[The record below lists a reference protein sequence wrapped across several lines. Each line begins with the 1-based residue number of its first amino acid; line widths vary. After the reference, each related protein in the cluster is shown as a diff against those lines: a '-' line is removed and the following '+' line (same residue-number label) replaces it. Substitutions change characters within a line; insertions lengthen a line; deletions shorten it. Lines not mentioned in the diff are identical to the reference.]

1 MDMKLAKKMLSVCL
15 SACMVM
21 PLASGIPGV
30 STVADIADAAD
41 YTYDPDMVLRYDTSA
56 GNVNTNNAWNNDESF
71 YRALPVGNGR
81 IGGMVYGNCP
91 DELIDLNECTV
102 WSSGPSNN
110 NKDGAANSLKQA
122 QDLLKSGKYKEANDL
137 IGSKMIGGG
146 EAKYQM
152 VGGLKLSF
160 GHKNV
165 SGYERVLDMNDAV
178 ARTEYTCN
186 GVKYTRETFVSH
198 PDDIMVTRITADK
211 SGAVSMTLGY
221 ENVLNGG
228 TSVDGGDTLVANGHG
243 SDDNWVKGAVYFS
256 SRSKVIPTNGR
267 LSTGNGTISVSDAD
281 SVLIL
286 TSVRTNFIDYKTCNG
301 DEKGDAKSDISA
313 AEKKSY
319 DELYEAHKA
328 DYQELFKRV
337 DVDLG
342 GNSAVSNS
350 KTIPA
355 RISEFGSTDDPK
367 MVKVLF
373 QYGRYLMISASRDS
387 QPMNLQGIWNKYSSP
402 AWGSKATTNINYEMN
417 YWPALT
423 TNLEECFT
431 PFVDKAISMQENGN
445 QTARVHY
452 GISEGWVLHHNTD
465 IWNRT
470 APIDGPWG
478 QWPVGG
484 AWVSNMLYDAYR
496 FNQNDSYLEKIYPT
510 IKGSAAFLNQLM
522 QTVEIDGQEY
532 SVINP
537 STSPELNLPPY
548 SGQNEAFCDYGVT
561 MDNGIA
567 RELFKDVTEA
577 SEILGRDDSL
587 RGDLNA
593 KLTLIRPEIIG
604 SWGQIQEW
612 AHDWDNP
619 KETHRHISHMY
630 ALFPGNEI
638 TPTDNPTTAKGAAT
652 SLNGRGDSGT
662 GWSEGWKLN
671 CWARLEDGEHAYNLV
686 KLLCSPVGKN
696 GRLYDNLWD
705 AHPPFQI
712 DGNFGFTSGVAEMLL
727 QSHNDVISLLPAL
740 PQKWNTGHA
749 NGLRARGNFTVKEM
763 SWTDGALDK
772 AVILSGSGGV
782 CTVRY
787 GGATVSFDTEAG
799 QEYTL
804 DGSLMIMGSD
814 EMQNLALGKTVSA
827 SGTSDETEAAFT
839 VDGKD
844 STKWCHMDGLGGEWI
859 QVDLGEEYDIS
870 RYVIKFAGVKE
881 AIKYNARDFKLEA
894 SSDGTSWN
902 AIETVYGNT
911 KTVAGGSLRDVSAR
925 YIRLTLLTSTQSSD
939 GGARVYELELWG
951 GSSIPPVP
959 SSAYEKTE
967 ACSYRFKHGTVRKDH
982 DDTDLGYITD
992 GSYVV
997 YRNIDFESGA
1007 QGFRAAAASQSEG
1020 GAIEIRVGGV
1030 DGKLIGK
1037 CDISGTGGWT
1047 EFKEFECSTSQCTG
1061 VNDVYLVFTGTE
1073 DFLFNVADFRFVGI
1087 KGDIDTDR
1095 SVDTFDFVLGRKAL
1109 TKTAELSGLAKS
1121 NADVNADDEIAVSDM
1136 VLLQK
1141 YLLGSS
1147 KSL

>member
-1 MDMKLAKKMLSVCL
+1 MKLTKKMLAL
-15 SACMVM
+15 CMAASMVL
-21 PLASGIPGV
+21 PLASGIPEV
-30 STVADIADAAD
+30 SKAPVTANAAE
-41 YTYDPDMVLRYDTSA
+41 YEYDEDMVMRYTTMA

-71 YRALPVGNGR
+71 YKALPVGNGR
-81 IGGMVYGNCP
+81 IGGMVYGNYP

-110 NKDGAANSLKQA
+110 NKNGAANNLKTA
-122 QDLLKSGKYKEANDL
+122 QDLLKAGKYKEANDL

-165 SGYERVLDMNDAV
+165 TGYQRLLDMNDAV

-186 GVKYTRETFVSH
+186 GVKYLRETFVSH
-198 PDDIMVTRITADK
+198 PDQVMVTRITADK
-211 SGAVSMTLGY
+211 SGSVSLSLGY

-228 TSVDGGDTLVANGHG
+228 ASVEGGDTLVANGHG

-256 SRSKVIPTNGR
+256 SRTKVIPESGR
-267 LSTGNGTISVSDAD
+267 VSAGNGSLNVSGAD
-281 SVLIL
+281 SVMIL
-286 TSVRTNFIDYKTCNG
+286 TTVRTNFVDYKTCNA
-301 DEKGDAKSDISA
+301 DEKGAAKADMAA
-313 AEKKSY
+313 AEKKTY
-319 DELYEAHKA
+319 DQLYAAHKA

-342 GNSAVSNS
+342 GDSATANS
-350 KTIPA
+350 KTIPT
-355 RISEFGSTDDPK
+355 RISEFGRSDDPK
-367 MVKVLF
+367 MVKVLY
-373 QYGRYLMISASRDS
+373 QYGRYLMISASRDA

-417 YWPALT
+417 YWPAMT
-423 TNLEECFT
+423 TNLEECFM

-465 IWNRT
+465 LWNRT
-470 APIDGPWG
+470 APIDGSWG

-496 FNQNDSYLEKIYPT
+496 FNQNDSYLEKVYPT

-522 QTVEIDGQEY
+522 QTVKIDGQEY

-548 SGQNEAFCDYGVT
+548 GGANEAFCDYGVT
-561 MDNGIA
+561 MDNGIT
-567 RELFKDVTEA
+567 RELFKGVTEA
-577 SEILGRDDSL
+577 SEILGRDETL
-587 RGDLNA
+587 RDDLNA
-593 KLTLIRPEIIG
+593 KLTLIRPEMIG

-630 ALFPGNEI
+630 ALFPGYEI

-671 CWARLEDGEHAYNLV
+671 CWARLEDGEHAYKLV
-686 KLLCSPVGKN
+686 KLLCSPVGAN

-712 DGNFGFTSGVAEMLL
+712 DGNFGFTSGVTEMLL

-763 SWTDGALDK
+763 SWSNGSLDK
-772 AVILSGSGGV
+772 VVILSGSGGV

-787 GGATVSFDTEAG
+787 AGATVSFDTEAG

-804 DGSLMIMGSD
+804 DGSLMIEGSD
-814 EMQNLALGKTVSA
+814 EMQNLALGKKVTA
-827 SGTSDETEAAFT
+827 SGDESGEEAALA

-844 STKWCHMDGLGGEWI
+844 NTKWCHLNGLGGEWI
-859 QVDLGEEYDIS
+859 QVDLGEETDIS

-881 AIKYNARDFKLEA
+881 AIKYNARDFKLEG
-894 SSDGTSWN
+894 STDGTSWSD
-902 AIETVYGNT
+902 ITTVYGNT

-925 YIRLTLLTSTQSSD
+925 YVKLTLLTSTQSND
-939 GGARVYELELWG
+939 GGARVYELELYG
-951 GSSIPPVP
+951 GSSTPPVP
-959 SSAYEKTE
+959 VTAYKKTE
-967 ACSYRFKHGTVRKDH
+967 ACSYRSKHGTVRKDH

-997 YRNIDFESGA
+997 YRNMDFESGA
-1007 QGFRAAAASQSEG
+1007 QGFKVSAASESAG
-1020 GAIEIRVGGV
+1020 GTIEVRVGGV
-1030 DGKLIGK
+1030 N
-1037 CDISGTGGWT
+1037 GTLLGTCEITGTDGWT
-1047 EFKEFECSTSQCTG
+1047 EFKEFDCKTKQVKG

-1073 DFLFNVADFRFVGI
+1073 DFLFNVADFSFYGI
-1087 KGDIDTDR
+1087 KGDINGDR
-1095 SVDTFDFVLGRKAL
+1095 VVDTFDLILGRQAL
-1109 TKTAELSGLAKS
+1109 TGKTELAGLAKS
-1121 NADVNADDEIAVSDM
+1121 NADIEPDDKIAVSDM
-1136 VLLQK
+1136 VKLQK
-1141 YLLGSS
+1141 FLLGGT
-1147 KSL
+1147 KTL